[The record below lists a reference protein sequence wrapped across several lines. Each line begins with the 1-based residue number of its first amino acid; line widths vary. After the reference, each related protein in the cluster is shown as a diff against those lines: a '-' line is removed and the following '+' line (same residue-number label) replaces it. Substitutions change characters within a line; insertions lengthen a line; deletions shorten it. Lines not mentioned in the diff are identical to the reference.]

1 MSAAGRATVLAEML
15 GLGWALGMALFT
27 SLLFVLYLGG
37 ALGTATTWGALAL
50 TLAAVAS
57 GARALARTRRSG
69 ADVERGPGAVM
80 AVGLALAMA
89 QVAFATWMTLRS
101 PLSYWDSWT
110 TWGFK
115 ARMFALGGPPLSY
128 FRDGN
133 SSFRHPD
140 YPLNLPL
147 AEATLLRF
155 GGPLGLPLAGLLG
168 PACLLALLLLVY
180 AGLSRLYGRGM
191 AALAAGTLAWV
202 PDLAHWA
209 AMGYADVPLAMY
221 AGAAA
226 LYLLLWWRQR
236 RLVDTLLMGLLA
248 GGAAWTKKE
257 GMTIAALLVLVYA
270 GGELLRRDARV
281 AARLWSSVRVV
292 LAALVVPL
300 PWLLFKAITNPIGSD
315 YRPLT
320 PAVFITHMD
329 RLPTI
334 VLLVGREMLDL
345 PHWSFFWVALAGLLV
360 LTVWWLSP
368 CGRGLLV
375 LLLGQ
380 VGVLCTLPY
389 VFSDWRPY
397 TEHIHRSADRLLVQA
412 TPLALLLCVEAVDA
426 LSRRPVFAGKARP
439 ARATKRPS

>member
-1 MSAAGRATVLAEML
+1 VSAAGRATVFAEVL

-37 ALGTATTWGALAL
+37 ALSTATTWAALAL
-50 TLAAVAS
+50 TLVALAS
-57 GARALARTRRSG
+57 GAGALARTRHDG
-69 ADVERGPGAVM
+69 ADAERSRGVVVAVC
-80 AVGLALAMA
+80 LALAAA
-89 QVAFATWMTLRS
+89 QVAFATWMTLRL

-128 FRDGN
+128 FQDGYT
-133 SSFRHPD
+133 SFTHPD

-147 AEATLLRF
+147 AEAALLRF
-155 GGPLGLPLAGLLG
+155 AGPLGLPLAALLG

-180 AGLSRLYGRGM
+180 AGLSRLYGRSM
-191 AALAAGTLAWV
+191 AALAAGTLAFV

-221 AGAAA
+221 AGAAT
-226 LYLLLWWRQR
+226 LYLLLWWRR
-236 RLVDTLLMGLLA
+236 RQLVDALLMGLLA
-248 GGAAWTKKE
+248 GAAVWTKKE
-257 GMTIAALLVLVYA
+257 GMAIAPLLMLVYA
-270 GGELLRRDARV
+270 GVELLRRDARV
-281 AARLWSSVRVV
+281 AARLWHSIQAV

-300 PWLLFKAITNPIGSD
+300 PWLLFKATTDPIGVD

-320 PAVFITHMD
+320 PAWFI
-329 RLPTI
+329 
-334 VLLVGREMLDL
+334 
-345 PHWSFFWVALAGLLV
+345 A
-360 LTVWWLSP
+360 P
-368 CGRGLLV
+368 CGRGLLA

-380 VGVLCTLPY
+380 VGVLYTLPF
-389 VFSDWRPY
+389 VFSAWQPY
-397 TEHIHRSADRLLVQA
+397 TRHIHRSADRLLVQA
-412 TPLALLLCVEAVDA
+412 TPLALLLFVETVDA